1 MPKRSLKDAARV
13 FGVLKRPELRA
24 VWLAE
29 WISDVGNFVT
39 FIALAVYINQLT
51 HSVAA
56 VGLVFA
62 LRAVPTFTVGP
73 FAAVLVDRLDRRAVM
88 IVSDLVRAV
97 LVGLLPFTHAP
108 WQAYVLALSSGVLG
122 TFFQPARSA
131 LLPQLVDTRELVP
144 ALAVIETT
152 HQALHTLGPAIAGLV
167 VFAFGARNSFFV
179 DAASFLVS
187 ALFIAR
193 VVARGRPE
201 RPERRSAIHELI
213 EGVRALAHAPAVRTY
228 VLLDAAL
235 AFGGGGV
242 IALLVIYVQDVLGR
256 PGGEY
261 GLVLSVAGL
270 GTVLASIAIAAGD
283 QRSARTPWA
292 VASAASAAAMIFIA
306 FEPSFLALLPIAFVY
321 GIGDAATG
329 IPAAAVVAE
338 TLPDSVRGRVYGAR
352 NALTLFVYAV
362 GSLLFSWAGER
373 AHLGVVDGMA
383 LATAV
388 SAGLAALV
396 LVFGGARAIHRTE
409 TARLLAAEEAGL

>member
-24 VWLAE
+24 VWFAE

-39 FIALAVYINQLT
+39 FIALAVFINQLT

-73 FAAVLVDRLDRRAVM
+73 FAAVLVDRLDRRRVM
-88 IVSDLVRAV
+88 IVSDLLRAA
-97 LVGLLPFTHAP
+97 LVGFLPFTHAP
-108 WQAYVLALSSGVLG
+108 WQADVLALSSGVLG

-131 LLPQLVDTRELVP
+131 LLPQLVDAGELVP

-167 VFAFGARNSFFV
+167 VFVFGAREAFFV
-179 DAASFLVS
+179 DAGSFVVS

-201 RPERRSAIHELI
+201 RTERRSAIHELV

-228 VLLDAAL
+228 VFLDAAL

-261 GLVLSVAGL
+261 GLVLSLAGL
-270 GTVLASIAIAAGD
+270 GTVLASLAIAAGD
-283 QRSARTPWA
+283 RSSARTPWA
-292 VASAASAAAMIFIA
+292 IASAASAAAMIFIA
-306 FEPSFLALLPIAFVY
+306 FTPSFLALLPIAFVY
-321 GIGDAATG
+321 GI
-329 IPAAAVVAE
+329 
-338 TLPDSVRGRVYGAR
+338 
-352 NALTLFVYAV
+352 
-362 GSLLFSWAGER
+362 
-373 AHLGVVDGMA
+373 
-383 LATAV
+383 
-388 SAGLAALV
+388 
-396 LVFGGARAIHRTE
+396 
-409 TARLLAAEEAGL
+409 